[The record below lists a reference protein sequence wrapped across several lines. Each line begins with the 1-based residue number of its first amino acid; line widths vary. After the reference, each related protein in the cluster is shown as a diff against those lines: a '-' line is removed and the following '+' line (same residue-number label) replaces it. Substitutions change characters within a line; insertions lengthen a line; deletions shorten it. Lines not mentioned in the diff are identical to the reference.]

1 MYTSGIA
8 RLLASGVQSLTNIKN
23 KESQLEG
30 NVSIGRVTDVCLNSN
45 SELFDG
51 WNSIG
56 LITFQELKSP
66 TPTQEQNKISISTA
80 LPLLPQIKDY
90 PLVDEFVLLFRGP
103 STTNP
108 QTSGGRTLFYLPINL
123 WNSQHYN
130 GYPSPLEDNPED
142 QNTNYADIL
151 AGIPFIQ
158 SKKKQSVP
166 LNGKSGG
173 QFVEKG
179 DVHPIIPFAGDN
191 IVEGR
196 NGNSI
201 RLGST
206 ANTDGE
212 IQNNWSENSEEGD
225 PILIIRNGQPASGS
239 SEGFYP
245 ITEDINNDPSS
256 AYFTSKQ
263 QIPIEV
269 ATEKQIVGE
278 GQTIPFTS
286 IIDKAPTSPKSYN
299 DSQIILNSGRL
310 LFNTIGDSILMS
322 SQKSTIIEANEDI
335 GIKSVFNN
343 VNILA
348 PKGNISMGQRNA
360 KESVILGDAYMLEM
374 KSLVK
379 NLINVFNSL
388 SKEPNLSLTPGT
400 AQMAKNSL
408 QEFLNKMEGDN
419 QLLSDKVKVS

>member
-8 RLLASGVQSLTNIKN
+8 RLLAGGVQSLTNIRN
-23 KESQLEG
+23 KEGQLEG
-30 NVSIGRVTDVCLNSN
+30 NVSIGRVTDICLNTN

-56 LITFQELKSP
+56 LITFEELKSP
-66 TPTQEQNKISISTA
+66 TPDAEQNKISLSTA
-80 LPLLPQIKDY
+80 IPLLPQIKEY

-103 STTNP
+103 STSNP
-108 QTSGGRTLFYLPINL
+108 QTSGERTLFYLPINL

-130 GYPSPLEDNPED
+130 GYPTPLENDPED
-142 QNTNYADIL
+142 QNTTYEKIL
-151 AGIPFIQ
+151 AGIPFVP
-158 SKKKQSVP
+158 SKKTQTVP

-179 DVHPIIPFAGDN
+179 DVHPILPFAGDN
-191 IVEGR
+191 IIEGR

-212 IQNNWSENSEEGD
+212 IQNNWSNNSKEGD
-225 PILIIRNGQPASGS
+225 PILIIKNGQPSSGS

-245 ITEDINNDPSS
+245 ITEDINNDPTS

-269 ATEKQIVGE
+269 ATSQQIVGE
-278 GQTIPFTS
+278 GATIPFS
-286 IIDKAPTSPKSYN
+286 SVIDNSPTSPKSYDN
-299 DSQIILNSGRL
+299 SQIILNSGRL
-310 LFNTIGDSILMS
+310 LFNTIGDSILLS
-322 SQKSTIIEANEDI
+322 AQKSVVVEANEDI
-335 GIKSVFNN
+335 GIKSLLNN

-360 KESVILGDAYMLEM
+360 KESVILGNAYMLEM

-379 NLINVFNSL
+379 NLLNVFNSL
-388 SKEPNLSLTPGT
+388 SKEPNLALTPGT
-400 AQMAKNSL
+400 AEMAKNSL